1 MKILNIFTL
10 LIFLAV
16 HVLAQNSESIVT
28 NGDFE
33 NDFSGW
39 TLSNTNGVK
48 LNNNDQ
54 ESISGKTLRFL
65 KGHASFIQQSIEIEP
80 NTNYVLKFTSRAQ
93 DEVGKNGSQNLTD
106 PLNCV
111 FFVTIYDFTT
121 NSHVIQK
128 YIQNNVNIDYS
139 YEFTSPANTSNIVIK
154 FNKTLNNSKSF
165 VAYLD
170 DISIK
175 KLNSDTEEP
184 EVPAEIIPRPSLM
197 LSNLTKELTMSEI
210 LPDTKVTIISP
221 KGEITEFPEGSPEIK
236 FSFEGK
242 PTGNYTVELKGS
254 QAKTFIINTSSL
266 KKEE

>member
-1 MKILNIFTL
+1 MKILTIFFL
-10 LIFLAV
+10 VIFLATPV
-16 HVLAQNSESIVT
+16 WAQNDEPIVK

-33 NDFSGW
+33 SG
-39 TLSNTNGVK
+39 TLGWEVSNVNGVK
-48 LNNNDQ
+48 LNDNDQ
-54 ESISGKTLRFL
+54 ECISGKTLRFL
-65 KGHASFIQQSIEIEP
+65 KGHASYIQQSIELEP

-111 FFVTIYDFTT
+111 FFVTIYDFNT
-121 NSHVIQK
+121 NKHVIQK
-128 YIQNNVNIDYS
+128 FIQSNVNVDYS

-154 FNKTLNNSKSF
+154 FNKTVNNGKYY

-170 DISIK
+170 NISVK
-175 KLNSDTEEP
+175 KINADKEEP
-184 EVPAEIIPRPSLM
+184 EIPAEIIKRPSLM
-197 LSNLTKELTMSEI
+197 LSNLTKELIMSEI
-210 LPDTKVTIISP
+210 LPDTKVTITSP

-242 PTGNYTVELKGS
+242 PTGNYTIELEGS

-266 KKEE
+266 KK